1 MMTEQFSRHWGARPP
16 HSFVFDASRW
26 SPRKTS
32 RLHPSG
38 RVARASTGMPPDQ
51 ATIGGRARWGAPFL
65 LLLADSAVDC
75 HMGEATTC
83 RGRRSVVWANLNRRR
98 TLRSGAGAGPS
109 MLGAFNKDW

>member
-1 MMTEQFSRHWGARPP
+1 MMTEQFSRQWGARPP
-16 HSFVFDASRW
+16 HYFVFDASRW

-75 HMGEATTC
+75 HMGEVTTYKGRGSAT
-83 RGRRSVVWANLNRRR
+83 VL
-98 TLRSGAGAGPS
+98 SGPT
-109 MLGAFNKDW
+109 